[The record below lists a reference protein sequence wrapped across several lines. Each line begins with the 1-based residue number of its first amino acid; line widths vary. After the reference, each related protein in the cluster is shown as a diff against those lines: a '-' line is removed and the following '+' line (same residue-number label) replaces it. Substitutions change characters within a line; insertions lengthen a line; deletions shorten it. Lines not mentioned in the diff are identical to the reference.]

1 MGSGLICD
9 RGFLNKQMLQQ
20 ASQFLYLFIFNKL
33 WTLISYFA
41 ETIART
47 RSILITSFSVL
58 GFRAY
63 AQPLSELQR
72 QGFKAQG
79 SSRERETQ
87 GGMHLLQ
94 TRHGG
99 KGPFLRE
106 ALLGERRWKVSLCL
120 KVKKTL
126 FPVFWSSLS
135 MNIKVIRFGKEKI

>member
-72 QGFKAQG
+72 QGFKA
-79 SSRERETQ
+79 
-87 GGMHLLQ
+87 
-94 TRHGG
+94 
-99 KGPFLRE
+99 
-106 ALLGERRWKVSLCL
+106 
-120 KVKKTL
+120 
-126 FPVFWSSLS
+126 
-135 MNIKVIRFGKEKI
+135 